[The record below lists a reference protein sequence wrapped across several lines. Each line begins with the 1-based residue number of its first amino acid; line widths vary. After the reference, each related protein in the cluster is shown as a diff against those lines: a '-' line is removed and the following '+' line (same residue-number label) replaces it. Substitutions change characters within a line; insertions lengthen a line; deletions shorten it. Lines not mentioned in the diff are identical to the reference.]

1 MKLVMIRKYYDLDRT
16 IGEMFLDKDGKRE
29 FLCFTLED
37 SITTHKIYGESAIA
51 DGKYNVV
58 NSLSNRFKRI
68 LPELLNVNGYAGVRI
83 HGGNTEKNTLGCI
96 LVGSQ
101 TDWKTKIW
109 NCGPSV
115 DKIVEIIK
123 ENRGK
128 IELEIY

>member
-51 DGKYNVV
+51 NGKYNVV

-83 HGGNTEKNTLGCI
+83 HGGNTGKKYTWMYFSRKSNRL
-96 LVGSQ
+96 
-101 TDWKTKIW
+101 
-109 NCGPSV
+109 
-115 DKIVEIIK
+115 
-123 ENRGK
+123 EN
-128 IELEIY
+128 